1 MPKSSDNKTCKW
13 ILETGKKCGKTY
25 ANPGNLKKHMRIH
38 TEDPIKCR
46 FCEKPFWVKSDLR
59 RHENGHIKK
68 ENTPSTQPNQ
78 TKNDSRQ
85 SNDQDLKTHAKLENI
100 QKSQSS
106 PIETKNGNQSITQ
119 YWNPRAKI
127 ENVQKSQNHLLETKN
142 DSQSNVHDIK
152 MFKNP
157 LWVNSDLKKKHEKFH
172 IKKEIVSKPLA
183 FSLQTKNES
192 QSVVQNTKMAKGVKI
207 KECWVSLTKLRVPSF
222 LANLNNES
230 ISGTKRKIKN
240 KNTIENPCKKLR
252 K

>member
-1 MPKSSDNKTCKW
+1 MK
-13 ILETGKKCGKTY
+13 
-25 ANPGNLKKHMRIH
+25 IH
-38 TEDPIKCR
+38 TEDPIQCK
-46 FCEKPFWVKSDLR
+46 FCKKPFWVKSDLKK
-59 RHENGHIKK
+59 HENNVHIKK
-68 ENTPSTQPNQ
+68 ENAQPEQ
-78 TKNDSRQ
+78 TKNANDSQ
-85 SNDQDLKTHAKLENI
+85 SNNQDLKTHAKLENV

-106 PIETKNGNQSITQ
+106 PIETKNGNQSVTQ
-119 YWNPRAKI
+119 YLKTRAEI
-127 ENVQKSQNHLLETKN
+127 ENIQKSQNYLLETKN
-142 DSQSNVHDIK
+142 DSQSNVHDRK

-172 IKKEIVSKPLA
+172 IKKEIVPKPLV

-192 QSVVQNTKMAKGVKI
+192 QSVVQNTKLAKGVKI

-240 KNTIENPCKKLR
+240 TIENPCKKLR

>member
-13 ILETGKKCGKTY
+13 ILETGKECGKTY

-85 SNDQDLKTHAKLENI
+85 SNDQDLKTHAKLENV

-106 PIETKNGNQSITQ
+106 PIETKNGNQSINLKT
-119 YWNPRAKI
+119 RAKI
-127 ENVQKSQNHLLETKN
+127 ENVQKSQNYLLETKN
-142 DSQSNVHDIK
+142 DSQSNVHDRK

-157 LWVNSDLKKKHEKFH
+157 LWVKSDLKKKHEK
-172 IKKEIVSKPLA
+172 VQKPLA

-192 QSVVQNTKMAKGVKI
+192 QSVVQNTKLAKGVKI

-230 ISGTKRKIKN
+230 ISGTKGKIKN
-240 KNTIENPCKKLR
+240 KNAIENPCKKLR